1 VGGKE
6 EDNFIGY
13 VHQSEKKCLALLYPK
28 GGLGGGK
35 GAHLFIV
42 NPNLSMDLN
51 QVYT

>member
-1 VGGKE
+1 MGGKE

-28 GGLGGGK
+28 GGGRK